1 MQSPAFRMLAPAAE
15 SPPPYESRVGVDVAS
30 ISSSPERARALPL
43 SIRGV
48 AAGLRLWSVV
58 DVHVLEDC
66 VLGLDG
72 CILICTRA
80 GVRVNDCVRV
90 AWSAVVVMIV
100 MSFMVSTD
108 WDISSVLEVLYLQSE
123 FVFVFDV

>member
-1 MQSPAFRMLAPAAE
+1 
-15 SPPPYESRVGVDVAS
+15 
-30 ISSSPERARALPL
+30 
-43 SIRGV
+43 
-48 AAGLRLWSVV
+48 
-58 DVHVLEDC
+58 

-100 MSFMVSTD
+100 MSFIISTD
-108 WDISSVLEVLYLQSE
+108 WDISSLL
-123 FVFVFDV
+123 